1 MIRSYGL
8 RLRIPSRLL
17 NGKRYTRGDE
27 ADPRRWEHRIEHE
40 ILCQHFEDVTYLQ
53 DGRVIDGVNA
63 FPLVRD
69 SGGGRNGNVEADL
82 LLLVRSACGY
92 RLVVAEVKHSANNAW
107 FAAVE
112 NLRQLKL
119 LISGEDAGQ
128 LFRQRNPALDL
139 PANLGITGLVAAPRG
154 FYSQPG
160 QKANSIGAARMLINT
175 IRAEADV
182 DIRLAMWETQHRTIA
197 AFD

>member
-1 MIRSYGL
+1 L
-8 RLRIPSRLL
+8 ADIPSRLL

-27 ADPRRWEHRIEHE
+27 ADPRSGEHRIEHE
-40 ILCQHFEDVTYLQ
+40 ILCQHFDTVTYFQ

-82 LLLVRSACGY
+82 LLLVQWARDY
-92 RLVVAEVKHSANNAW
+92 RLVLAEVKHSANNAW

-119 LISGEDAGQ
+119 LISGEDTGQ

-139 PANLGITGLVAAPRG
+139 PANLAMTGLVVAPCS

-160 QKANSIGAARMLINT
+160 QKANSVGAARMLVNT
-175 IRAEADV
+175 IRSETDV
-182 DIRLAMWETQHRTIA
+182 DIRLSVWDSQRRAIA